1 MSEKRFR
8 TNDLVKFDYSEIG
21 EYVDENHTD
30 RPLRND
36 EVCDLLNEQQFTIEQ
51 LKESVARIKEEKEHY
66 ANLYNKCRRLKL
78 SDEAIKQAYADLNRR
93 EREKRSQGDVTYTAK
108 MNLNEV
114 IY

>member
-36 EVCDLLNEQQFTIEQ
+36 EVCDLLNNQQAVINELEETNKLMYKR
-51 LKESVARIKEEKEHY
+51 LKEQSEIIYRLIQKLKRHMTEKE
-66 ANLYNKCRRLKL
+66 LKEL
-78 SDEAIKQAYADLNRR
+78 IEDWGL
-93 EREKRSQGDVTYTAK
+93 
-108 MNLNEV
+108 
-114 IY
+114 

>member
-8 TNDLVKFDYSEIG
+8 TNDLVKFNYSEIG
-21 EYVDENHTD
+21 EYVDEKHTD

-51 LKESVARIKEEKEHY
+51 LKESVARIEEEKEHY
-66 ANLYNKCRRLKL
+66 ANLYNECRRLKL

-93 EREKRSQGDVTYTAK
+93 EREKHSQGDATYTAK